1 MNDWKLLARLW
12 RTAELQRLQV
22 MTERLQNVVS
32 LEGIGLKH
40 LPIGFNSLLHDL
52 PNCISSSF
60 EDHTHYQIARMEP
73 LALN

>member
-1 MNDWKLLARLW
+1 
-12 RTAELQRLQV
+12 

-40 LPIGFNSLLHDL
+40 LPIVFNSLLHDL

>member
-1 MNDWKLLARLW
+1 
-12 RTAELQRLQV
+12 
-22 MTERLQNVVS
+22 MTERLQNVVR

-40 LPIGFNSLLHDL
+40 LSIVFNSFLHDL
-52 PNCISSSF
+52 SNCISSGF

>member
-12 RTAELQRLQV
+12 RTAEFQRLQV
-22 MTERLQNVVS
+22 MTERLQNVVR

-40 LPIGFNSLLHDL
+40 LSIVFNSFLHDL
-52 PNCISSSF
+52 PNCISSGF
-60 EDHTHYQIARMEP
+60 EDHTHHQVARMEP